1 MFVSGGW
8 HRSLLQSTGHELEA
22 TVYCSFAAHLPGEI
36 GEKTG
41 RQDDDVAMAT
51 PTKSAKGSGSIGP
64 AIRSPA
70 KPRFK
75 PLRSPA
81 KRKASKAKELL
92 RSPAKRKASKAKELL
107 AVVRSSA
114 AQALQPKRTFDHR
127 AHVYLSCQSEQL
139 PKPDPSTCVP
149 GYLKCGPRASMGL
162 QLK

>member
-1 MFVSGGW
+1 MSGGW

-22 TVYCSFAAHLPGEI
+22 TVYCIFAAHLPGEI

-41 RQDDDVAMAT
+41 RRDDDVDMAT

-92 RSPAKRKASKAKELL
+92 

-127 AHVYLSCQSEQL
+127 AHVYLSCHSMAQIGFAG
-139 PKPDPSTCVP
+139 VIVVVA
-149 GYLKCGPRASMGL
+149 YAPRI
-162 QLK
+162 